1 MRSLKLLV
9 GILVLAALPGCEE
22 KKPRYL
28 DDGKDKTGGKMLAS
42 GEFIPPAFDSP
53 QGAWR
58 LTHIDGKPT
67 DRGRIEFA
75 KGWLSYSGGCNGAG
89 GEYVSHPDGRLEIKN
104 TSGHAVACYDADGG
118 ESGMALDDLI
128 GERLGRT
135 MKFQL
140 STRDDLLLTRPDGR
154 SLRMKRLSRPP
165 RSVEG
170 DWALL
175 NVGWNSRV
183 GLDPR
188 PTAHFHRG
196 RYHDAVGCKGRF
208 LQAFGFLGVTLEKT
222 PACARSKLLPGF
234 HRIRGTYDGVAFV
247 PREDYRY
254 MRLAPLSNWE
264 VVPRSRWT
272 LDGVWYGS
280 IYDGPGGDM
289 RYRLVFAGGRVA
301 QWGTCQGNISS
312 DRDSLTFVFPNTKA
326 CGARLEPLLAGYRME
341 RAQLPPGATIAT
353 LKMRSYGEASL
364 TFGDGKV
371 LWLNRTEPKER
382 RPASSGGP

>member
-1 MRSLKLLV
+1 MRSSRFLSA
-9 GILVLAALPGCEE
+9 ILVLAAVSSCEE

-28 DDGKDKTGGKMLAS
+28 DDGKDKTGAKVLAS
-42 GEFIPPAFDSP
+42 NAFIPPVSCSP

-58 LTHIDGKPT
+58 VTHVDGKPF
-67 DRGRIEFA
+67 DGGRIAFA

-89 GEYVSHPDGRLEIKN
+89 GEYVSRPDGRLEIKN

-135 MKFQL
+135 MKFHL

-175 NVGWNSRV
+175 NGGWNPRV

-196 RYHDAVGCKGRF
+196 RYHDAVGCDCPRARRRRF
-208 LQAFGFLGVTLEKT
+208 SRCGPMARPARPWPRQGDLDLPDRAEGKT
-222 PACARSKLLPGF
+222 APARRAALDLPGEL
-234 HRIRGTYDGVAFV
+234 HD
-247 PREDYRY
+247 
-254 MRLAPLSNWE
+254 
-264 VVPRSRWT
+264 
-272 LDGVWYGS
+272 
-280 IYDGPGGDM
+280 
-289 RYRLVFAGGRVA
+289 
-301 QWGTCQGNISS
+301 
-312 DRDSLTFVFPNTKA
+312 
-326 CGARLEPLLAGYRME
+326 
-341 RAQLPPGATIAT
+341 
-353 LKMRSYGEASL
+353 
-364 TFGDGKV
+364 
-371 LWLNRTEPKER
+371 
-382 RPASSGGP
+382 RPAVRSDPPAVALSDLHEGPAA

>member
-1 MRSLKLLV
+1 MRFLKLL
-9 GILVLAALPGCEE
+9 GAMLVLAALAGCEE
-22 KKPRYL
+22 KPRYSMLSNNRAGAAML
-28 DDGKDKTGGKMLAS
+28 DS
-42 GEFIPPAFDSP
+42 GEYIPPVAGSP

-58 LTHIDGKPT
+58 VTHVDGRPFEG
-67 DRGRIEFA
+67 GRIEFA
-75 KGWLSYSGGCNGAG
+75 KGRVSRSGGCNGATG
-89 GEYVSHPDGRLEIKN
+89 DYVASPDGRLEIKDL
-104 TSGHAVACYDADGG
+104 SGHAEGCIDADGG
-118 ESGMALDDLI
+118 MSGMALDEVI
-128 GERLGRT
+128 GERLGWAV
-135 MKFQL
+135 KFQL
-140 STRDDLLLTRPDGR
+140 LTPDELLLTTSDKR
-154 SLRMKRLSRPP
+154 SLRMARLPRPP

-382 RPASSGGP
+382 RPGSSGGP